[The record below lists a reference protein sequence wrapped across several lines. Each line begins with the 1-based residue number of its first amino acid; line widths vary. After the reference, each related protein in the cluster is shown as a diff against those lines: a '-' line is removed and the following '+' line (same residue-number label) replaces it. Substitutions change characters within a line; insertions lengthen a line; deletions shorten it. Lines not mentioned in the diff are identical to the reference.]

1 MVKPLFLTGLW
12 MGKEMVKNSCQ
23 EWDSEGPPSCLMLY
37 LLILVCNQVFLVCLA
52 WFLIR
57 FWAFF
62 SPKCVSFKETH
73 RAQVLLTSNKFI
85 SLKFGSYLLLAH
97 SSLFPLCKR
106 EKKPQK
112 TPRSFWVLIE
122 RVLCGADADSTCA
135 VLWDCLCSVTWLKIY
150 QF

>member
-52 WFLIR
+52 WFLIS

-62 SPKCVSFKETH
+62 SPKCVSFKEAH

-106 EKKPQK
+106 EKNHRKLPVLSGYWLSGFCVEQMQI
-112 TPRSFWVLIE
+112 PRVQSSGIVSVL
-122 RVLCGADADSTCA
+122 LHG
-135 VLWDCLCSVTWLKIY
+135 
-150 QF
+150 